1 METSFLSPT
10 TCGFAKIAALEAAK
24 RVGVLKKL
32 ENEGNAK
39 FKSRKLQERFNI
51 YRSFFEEYS
60 EAFEINISTFNK
72 RLPPLQAIICKW
84 NPRKKSERDTFLA
97 KFSIQSWQKLSAVKK
112 RGHSLTNCKGCHLD
126 HSSTQ
131 ALFPVNSPRLKGKGK
146 ENPCLLATPLAKKV
160 KHASKAAVKEV
171 TKKVYNQ
178 LNTVYKKWAG
188 ETFAQALCNIPDAEV
203 EKKKTNLVKK
213 QERRNIIRQGK
224 RAIEKKWQDTS
235 FLR

>member
-1 METSFLSPT
+1 MQSLSHENYKSGLTFTAVSSKNTLKPLRSTSQLLIRDFHLYKQLFVSGIRVRSP
-10 TCGFAKIAALEAAK
+10 K
-24 RVGVLKKL
+24 
-32 ENEGNAK
+32 
-39 FKSRKLQERFNI
+39 
-51 YRSFFEEYS
+51 
-60 EAFEINISTFNK
+60 EI
-72 RLPPLQAIICKW
+72 L
-84 NPRKKSERDTFLA
+84 
-97 KFSIQSWQKLSAVKK
+97 SWQKLSAVKK

-131 ALFPVNSPRLKGKGK
+131 ALFPVNSTRLKGKGK
-146 ENPCLLATPLAKKV
+146 ENPCLLAKPLAKKV

-188 ETFAQALCNIPDAEV
+188 ETFAQALCNIPEAEV
-203 EKKKTNLVKK
+203 EKKKTNHVKK

-235 FLR
+235 FVR